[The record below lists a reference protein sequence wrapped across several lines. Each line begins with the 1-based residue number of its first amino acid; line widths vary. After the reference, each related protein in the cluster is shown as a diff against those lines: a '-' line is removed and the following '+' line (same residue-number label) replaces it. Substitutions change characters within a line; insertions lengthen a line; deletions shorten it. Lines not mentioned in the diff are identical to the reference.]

1 MENEKNEIFGC
12 FVSQPTDSRWSQEKL
27 DFIMKQGEEFRG
39 YIWGRRGISELLKK
53 LDRSNYGKD
62 LELVLFQFYVKP
74 IPELLTCLKE
84 IEAYRKKE
92 RATGIPIIINDE
104 NFFSKTE
111 RGRYDFLGE
120 IILAKMNLLA
130 EVVKRRKLDTNMSL
144 LVSDLKKII
153 QEFGSEH

>member
-27 DFIMKQGEEFRG
+27 DFIM
-39 YIWGRRGISELLKK
+39 KK

-92 RATGIPIIINDE
+92 RAIGIPIIINDE

>member
-1 MENEKNEIFGC
+1 M
-12 FVSQPTDSRWSQEKL
+12 
-27 DFIMKQGEEFRG
+27 
-39 YIWGRRGISELLKK
+39 KK

-92 RATGIPIIINDE
+92 RAIGIPIIINDE

>member
-39 YIWGRRGISELLKK
+39 YIWGRRGIS
-53 LDRSNYGKD
+53 NYGKD
-62 LELVLFQFYVKP
+62 LELVLFQFYAKP

-92 RATGIPIIINDE
+92 RAIGIPIIINDE

>member
-1 MENEKNEIFGC
+1 
-12 FVSQPTDSRWSQEKL
+12 
-27 DFIMKQGEEFRG
+27 MKQGEEFRG

-92 RATGIPIIINDE
+92 RAIGIPIIINDE

-120 IILAKMNLLA
+120 IILA
-130 EVVKRRKLDTNMSL
+130 EDE
-144 LVSDLKKII
+144 LVGRSCEKKKA
-153 QEFGSEH
+153 

>member
-27 DFIMKQGEEFRG
+27 DFIMRQGEEFRG
-39 YIWGRRGISELLKK
+39 YKK

-92 RATGIPIIINDE
+92 RAIGIPIIINDE